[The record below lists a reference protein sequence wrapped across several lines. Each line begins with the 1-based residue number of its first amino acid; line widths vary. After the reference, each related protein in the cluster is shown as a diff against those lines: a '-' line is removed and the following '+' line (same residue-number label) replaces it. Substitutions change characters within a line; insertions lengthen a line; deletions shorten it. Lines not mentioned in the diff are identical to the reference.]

1 MIIIARK
8 PLKFTTAFGVI
19 VMVLGALL
27 ELGAFFYNNGSMVS
41 AEAVFTGAIV
51 VTVGHAFYGT
61 DNLLLSLFLTF
72 FSSIGIGYY
81 IFVQTH
87 SWLWTIIAAI
97 AFFAFIITLF
107 GFRSSIRKK
116 HGMW

>member
-1 MIIIARK
+1 MARK
-8 PLKFTTAFGVI
+8 PLKFTTAFGIV
-19 VMVLGALL
+19 VMVLGALI
-27 ELGAFFYNNGSMVS
+27 ELGAFFYDTGSQVS

-51 VTVGHAFYGT
+51 LTVGHAFYGIE
-61 DNLLLSLFLTF
+61 NLSLSLLLTL

-81 IFVQTH
+81 ILVQTG
-87 SWLWTIIAAI
+87 SWLWKIIAAI
-97 AFFAFIITLF
+97 AFFAFIIALF